1 MDKLYR
7 MKMSL
12 LSGLLQSIILVLYTA
27 FGDYAR
33 AEDPYQAKRD
43 KTSEMMGQFEIK
55 KMFRFVT
62 LFWLMWKW
70 ILRSAVFQDIH
81 VMIFIG
87 FGFLMTFLKRY
98 GYSAVGF
105 NLLLAA
111 LCIQWAILCQGFFK
125 MSAGK
130 VKIGLK
136 SLMGNF

>member
-55 KMFRFVT
+55 KNVQIRHIILVDVKVNFTVCSVSGYSRDDLHRFRLLDDFPKTV
-62 LFWLMWKW
+62 
-70 ILRSAVFQDIH
+70 RVQCCR
-81 VMIFIG
+81 VQ
-87 FGFLMTFLKRY
+87 
-98 GYSAVGF
+98 SAVGR
-105 NLLLAA
+105 
-111 LCIQWAILCQGFFK
+111 
-125 MSAGK
+125 
-130 VKIGLK
+130 
-136 SLMGNF
+136 SLHPMGDSVSRFL